1 MQESQRSMVE
11 KSIFLD
17 FLSSPKGY
25 SNVHLR
31 NVRFAIAIRWFHQI
45 VRSDLVTILLYR
57 VKVFFRTILRSMALR
72 QSTKTYSRVSH
83 RLIVQRVKMTAKL
96 FSALLNLSRLH
107 ILDLDHNDLTMLP
120 AEISR
125 MDSLETL
132 LGKFD
137 HFSWFS
143 AQIGSFYRRLNRT
156 KRQLM
161 TT

>member
-1 MQESQRSMVE
+1 MT
-11 KSIFLD
+11 
-17 FLSSPKGY
+17 
-25 SNVHLR
+25 
-31 NVRFAIAIRWFHQI
+31 
-45 VRSDLVTILLYR
+45 VT
-57 VKVFFRTILRSMALR
+57 
-72 QSTKTYSRVSH
+72 
-83 RLIVQRVKMTAKL
+83 L
-96 FSALLNLSRLH
+96 FSAVLNLSRLH

-137 HFSWFS
+137 HFNSFS
-143 AQIGSFYRRLNRT
+143 AQIGSFYRRFNRT